1 MYRPRRFQDRRG
13 CGAPADYHRRLP
25 AQYAIPQQQH
35 AFTTQTCERTIFRY
49 AGQRRRAHQLRH
61 SQPRLLR
68 VCQQTGGWARKSGKV
83 YYKAL
88 RDYLVKSSQFIDCR
102 LAVIQAATDL
112 YGATVADAAAQAF
125 STVGIGQGQG
135 GNYLGELAANP
146 GHDLIACTTNDRQNL
161 DLYNGSGQFVA
172 RLYDEGV
179 ASRPSVSDKG
189 HQIVF
194 INTAGHIVG
203 IDLIY
208 NGAQLEN
215 FYATELSFFPD
226 WRGAAI
232 SKDGRFLAA
241 LSKFEDNR
249 IEVIDLADPVLTS
262 EVFFLYNPTYTTG
275 QITGEVRYADVLE
288 FDYSGEYLMYD
299 AYNELNNGQ
308 GEDLSYWDIGF
319 LRFWENGEFVNGGNP
334 FISKLFSGLPDR
346 YSVANPTFAKNA
358 PFVIAFD
365 LFNTA
370 EGFYDVLGANTETG
384 EWDYL
389 IFDNAELGW
398 PSYTRLDDAIMFQHT
413 FGNGRNLFV
422 RPIDPNRITGVGTSA
437 NLIVSDHDLGVWHAN
452 GTRSLL
458 VDTDEPAGG
467 RLQLQ
472 AAPNPA
478 TDRLQLSFEAPA
490 AGPVQALVSDL
501 MGRTVQAREWPALPE
516 GPNQLEIDL
525 QALPAGVYVLRVQAG
540 AASAALRVVK
550 Q

>member
-1 MYRPRRFQDRRG
+1 
-13 CGAPADYHRRLP
+13 
-25 AQYAIPQQQH
+25 
-35 AFTTQTCERTIFRY
+35 
-49 AGQRRRAHQLRH
+49 
-61 SQPRLLR
+61 
-68 VCQQTGGWARKSGKV
+68 
-83 YYKAL
+83 
-88 RDYLVKSSQFIDCR
+88 
-102 LAVIQAATDL
+102 
-112 YGATVADAAAQAF
+112 VADAAAQAF

-334 FISKLFSGLPDR
+334 FISKLFSGLPENS
-346 YSVANPTFAKNA
+346 SVGNPTFSKNS
-358 PFVIAFD
+358 PYIIAFD
-365 LFNTA
+365 FIDGINDR
-370 EGFYDVLGANTETG
+370 YDVLGANTETG
-384 EWDYL
+384 DVGTL
-389 IFDNAELGW
+389 VGNNGNLGY
-398 PSYTRLDDAIMFQHT
+398 PSYTREDDAVIFDKKVSNV
-413 FGNGRNLFV
+413 FNVYGRN
-422 RPIDPNRITGVGTSA
+422 IAADKITGTGNSI
-437 NLIVSDHDLGVWHAN
+437 NFIPSHNWGVWFAN
-452 GTRSLL
+452 GNRSLM
-458 VDTDEPAGG
+458 VDTDEPAAA
-467 RLQLQ
+467 RLRLS

-478 TDRLQLSFEAPA
+478 TDAVRLTFTAPNAGA
-490 AGPVQALVSDL
+490 AQVVVSDL
-501 MGRTVQAREWPALPE
+501 LGRTVLTRALTLPAGE
-516 GPNQLEIDL
+516 NQLELNL
-525 QALPAGVYVLRVQAG
+525 QGLPAGTYAVRLSVKGGG
-540 AASAALRVVK
+540 ATVKLVK